1 MIYFSINKKSIK
13 RFIEEEK
20 NNKTFF
26 YLLSSDKNKDIRIMI
41 LNFFKIIVKN
51 LNNYKTKLKI
61 KNINEIKEDDKKII
75 N

>member
-1 MIYFSINKKSIK
+1 
-13 RFIEEEK
+13 
-20 NNKTFF
+20 
-26 YLLSSDKNKDIRIMI
+26 MI